1 MDLKG
6 KNAIVTGAARGI
18 ALKLAEAGA
27 NIALVDMGNPAD
39 PTLTYNLAAQSEL
52 LKTVEEVKS
61 RGVKAVPI
69 LADVT
74 IFADCQRMAADTAA
88 ALGGVDILVNN
99 AGIIAIGPV
108 EEFGEEQWDRVMA
121 VNAKG
126 PFLCAK
132 ACIPHLKRNREGA
145 IINTA
150 SIAGKTGFGG
160 VSAYCASKFAVVAFT
175 QALAE
180 ELGPANIRVNAVC
193 PGILRTAM
201 WTDVL
206 NKIPG
211 FLGAGE
217 GDNLSIFAATRTHLH
232 REQTPDD
239 IGEAVVFLAKA
250 DNITGVA
257 LNVAG
262 GAEVHSITIGRM
274 LRGGS
279 DEANLVT
286 VLVGCLPTGRSMH

>member
-1 MDLKG
+1 MELKG

-18 ALKLAEAGA
+18 GRGIALKLADAGA
-27 NIALVDMGNPAD
+27 NVALVDLGNPAD
-39 PTLTYNLAAQSEL
+39 STLTYNLAAQAEL

-74 IFADCQRMAADTAA
+74 NFADCQRMAADTAS
-88 ALGGVDILVNN
+88 ALGSVDILVNN
-99 AGIIAIGPV
+99 AGIIAVGAV

-132 ACIPHLKRNREGA
+132 ACIPHMKRTREGA
-145 IINTA
+145 IVNIA

-160 VSAYCASKFAVVAFT
+160 VAAYCASKFAVVAFT
-175 QALAE
+175 QSLAE

-211 FLGAGE
+211 QFGAGE
-217 GDNLSIFAATRTHLH
+217 GDNLAFFAATRTHLG

-250 DNITGVA
+250 DNITGIA

-262 GAEVHSITIGRM
+262 GAEVH
-274 LRGGS
+274 
-279 DEANLVT
+279 
-286 VLVGCLPTGRSMH
+286 